1 MQSEIE
7 FCDEGA
13 ILSAKEPLGDGLAHL
28 TFQAP
33 RIAKA
38 ARPGQFVMLYP
49 LSEARS
55 HDPLLGRPMA
65 IAGASGGAVEICLS
79 VAGRGTEIIYS
90 LPIGARCRMR
100 ARWAPVFRR
109 AGQNYAR
116 RWGIGLPPHLRS
128 CLLWR
133 VGILDA
139 LVMGILIRVGSFVNW
154 VSRRVQALHVWSDD
168 GSIGEKGSAVDAAC
182 ALYSGEEIWT
192 CGPVTMLRSLV
203 RRIPEARISASLER
217 RMACG
222 YGGVMAVSYPPQTAL
237 SEFAAMDRSLTL
249 RRSVGMNSER
259 PSLQCRV
266 GVSISD
272 LRS

>member
-100 ARWAPVFRR
+100 GPLGSGFSAPRDKIMLV
-109 AGQNYAR
+109 GG
-116 RWGIGLPPHLRS
+116 GIGVAPLIFAHVFYGASASSMRF
-128 CLLWR
+128 
-133 VGILDA
+133 
-139 LVMGILIRVGSFVNW
+139 VMGIPHKGWGSFVNW

-203 RRIPEARISASLER
+203 RRIPDARISASLER

-222 YGGVMAVSYPPQTAL
+222 YGGCHGCVVPTANGPK
-237 SEFAAMDRSLTL
+237 R
-249 RRSVGMNSER
+249 V
-259 PSLQCRV
+259 CRDGPV
-266 GVSISD
+266 FNAEEVCWD
-272 LRS
+272 EL